1 MKTREQI
8 RKDLEAGI
16 AVFLSQGKTI
26 TKVEAMKP
34 KQKRSREPKE
44 KMVEIEVEML
54 PKALQAK
61 YFAE

>member
-1 MKTREQI
+1 MKSSKQHIRE
-8 RKDLEAGI
+8 KLEAGM

-26 TKVEAMKP
+26 TKVSKAKTT
-34 KQKRSREPKE
+34 KEPKE
-44 KMVEIEVEML
+44 KIVEIEVDFL